1 MNDMS
6 REYAEA
12 LFAIACEENAK
23 KEYSAALDKVMG
35 AFSENPEYMDL
46 LICPS
51 IPLSERIS
59 AVEEAF
65 SGSVPEYIVYFL
77 QLLCEKGRIQ
87 LLDNCVKEYL
97 RLVDASE
104 HVSVAKVTSAVEL
117 TDSEKKRLQEK
128 LEKIS
133 GQSVIM
139 ERITDPTIM
148 GGIIIETEGRV
159 IDGSLRKRLQEVKD
173 VIGR

>member
-12 LFAIACEENAK
+12 LFSIACEENTK
-23 KEYSAALDKVMG
+23 KEYSAALEMVME
-35 AFSENPEYMDL
+35 ALQETPEYMDF

-51 IPLSERIS
+51 IPMSERIS

-65 SGSVPEYIVYFL
+65 SGIVPVYIVCFL
-77 QLLCEKGRIQ
+77 QLLCEKRHIR
-87 LLDNCVKEYL
+87 LLEECVKEYL
-97 RLVDASE
+97 RLVDSSE
-104 HVSVAKVTSAVEL
+104 HISWAKVISAVEL
-117 TDSEKKRLQEK
+117 TDGEKKRLQEK

-139 ERITDPTIM
+139 KFSTDPAIM
-148 GGIIIETEGRV
+148 GGVIIETEGRV
-159 IDGSLRKRLQEVKD
+159 IDGSLRRRLQEVKD